1 MTNLDDDDDT
11 DVANAELFIDW
22 IQKKEVLEYIFSG
35 DVHIEIFKRV
45 NVILKFLVK
54 NKALKN
60 NYLDMM
66 WKASEGKHE
75 EITRIVYDTFKDILH
90 LLNFK

>member
-66 WKASEGKHE
+66 SKASEGKHE